1 MVMIG
6 LVGGTTA
13 FVNLDKTVVLSVD
26 GEARLVHSFATT
38 VNGVLD
44 AHDIRVGSHDIVGP
58 GLASEVNDGTHI
70 SIRYGRQVTITVDGE
85 RRQVWVTATNVAEAL
100 EQLKVRDDG
109 AFVSVSRS
117 APIGRDGL
125 EFQVRLP
132 RRVTVSV
139 EKHKPNTFVTTAGTV
154 GEALVEAGVKVSTK
168 DFVAPA
174 VDSFPKAGVKI
185 RVFQISG
192 KMEIQRETLHRELKR
207 VNDSSLSLGL
217 VKVSRTGRDGAADVT
232 YELVR
237 RNGQW
242 VIKRELARKIILRPI
257 AQVLRVGTGP
267 WPRTGAENLNWAA
280 LAQCESGGNPR
291 AVNPNGHYGLYQFS
305 LSTWALVGGTGNP
318 VDAHPAEQTYRA
330 QLLYV
335 RAGAGQWS
343 CGSRL
348 FS

>member
-1 MVMIG
+1 
-6 LVGGTTA
+6 
-13 FVNLDKTVVLSVD
+13 
-26 GEARLVHSFATT
+26 
-38 VNGVLD
+38 
-44 AHDIRVGSHDIVGP
+44 
-58 GLASEVNDGTHI
+58 
-70 SIRYGRQVTITVDGE
+70 
-85 RRQVWVTATNVAEAL
+85 
-100 EQLKVRDDG
+100 
-109 AFVSVSRS
+109 
-117 APIGRDGL
+117 
-125 EFQVRLP
+125 
-132 RRVTVSV
+132 
-139 EKHKPNTFVTTAGTV
+139 VTTAGTV
-154 GEALVEAGVKVSTK
+154 GEALVEAGVKVSAK

-330 QLLYV
+330 QVLYV
-335 RAGAGQWS
+335 RAGAGQWT